1 MGCSSYS
8 SAVSK
13 NRREKKKK
21 RKEIQ
26 RGQTADCCRV
36 FVVDWLLLGDPN
48 KFRDNLPRNSHFRQV
63 GLLDI
68 VLSEYPDKSHDNF
81 LWRHTSRP
89 ANLVWKK
96 RRPWGRGSYPS
107 HNSFQGAS
115 NQIYMV
121 VWLLV
126 IVITSGDFSIFSV
139 KVGMCL
145 VNI

>member
-8 SAVSK
+8 SAFSK

-36 FVVDWLLLGDPN
+36 FVVDWLLLGDPK

-81 LWRHTSRP
+81 YDVTPLDRP
-89 ANLVWKK
+89 TWFGK
-96 RRPWGRGSYPS
+96 REDPGDEVLILL
-107 HNSFQGAS
+107 NSFQSAS

-126 IVITSGDFSIFSV
+126 IVITSGDFSISSV